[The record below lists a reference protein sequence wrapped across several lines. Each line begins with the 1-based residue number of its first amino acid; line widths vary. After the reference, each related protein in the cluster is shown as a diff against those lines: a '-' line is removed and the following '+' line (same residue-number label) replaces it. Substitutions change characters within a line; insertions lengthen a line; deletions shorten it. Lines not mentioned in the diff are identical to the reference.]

1 MRSGKPASTSQRFN
15 FMSSV
20 YGLVSLELSL
30 RILCHS
36 FPTKNDLGLSA
47 AYIRSVVGES
57 PEAAVLRE
65 DAADIGS
72 QLDMNVHIEDQIIAA
87 LRASS
92 RLSTSK
98 AS

>member
-1 MRSGKPASTSQRFN
+1 
-15 FMSSV
+15 
-20 YGLVSLELSL
+20 VSLKLSL
-30 RILCHS
+30 LILCHS
-36 FPTKNDLGLSA
+36 FPTKNDLRFSA
-47 AYIRSVVGES
+47 AYIRTVVEES
-57 PEAAVLRE
+57 PEAAVLQE

-72 QLDMNVHIEDQIIAA
+72 QLDMNVYIEDQIIAS